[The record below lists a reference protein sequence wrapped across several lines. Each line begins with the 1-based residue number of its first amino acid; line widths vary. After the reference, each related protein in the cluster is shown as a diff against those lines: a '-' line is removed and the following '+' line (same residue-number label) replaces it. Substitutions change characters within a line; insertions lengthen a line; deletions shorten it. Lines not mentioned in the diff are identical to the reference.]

1 MIPKSISE
9 MWVALA
15 PALGDHLLQS
25 TLFAVAAGL
34 LTLVLR
40 KNHARVRYG
49 LWLAASMKFLVPFS
63 LLIGIGG
70 HLAWTRSSPGTKA
83 GLFFAMNEVGQPFTQ
98 PLLQAS
104 STVLPST
111 VAPGLSHVVSAL
123 LAILWLCGVAVVSST
138 WYVRWRKISLAIREA
153 VPLHE
158 GREVEALRRME
169 HIGGMRRRIGML
181 LSSASLEP
189 GVFGIVHPVL
199 IWPKGISEHL
209 GDLHLEAIVAHEMW
223 HVRRRDNL
231 AAAIHMVVEAIFWF
245 HPLVWWLGARLVE
258 ERERACDE
266 EVLEFG
272 SARQVYAESIL
283 KTCEFCLESPL
294 ACVSGVTGADLKKR
308 IVHIMTQRV
317 ACKLSFSR
325 KLILGVVGL
334 AAIVAPIAFGL
345 LNATPAGAESQA
357 ENQTPSTFAH
367 EEASIKAKQSG
378 DNGVRMSI
386 GPDGFTAT
394 GGTLQMLMQNAYGVQ
409 PFQIADAPSW
419 VNSEKYDVE
428 AKLDGSAAEKLQKL
442 GPDQR
447 KLETQQ
453 MLQALLAERF
463 RLKFHRETRDLPVYA
478 LIIAKSGF
486 KLHEAKTSEPGPE
499 GAGLGGSRG
508 SATAQRVPI
517 ALLVHLLSEQV
528 GRTVVDRTGLTG
540 NYDFTLKWSPDQG
553 TPMFTGAD
561 GGQLPADAAQPD
573 SSRPSIFTALQDQ
586 LGLELESQKSS
597 VEMLVIDSVE
607 KPSEN

>member
-15 PALGDHLLQS
+15 PALGDHLWQS

-63 LLIGIGG
+63 LLIGMGG

-345 LNATPAGAESQA
+345 LNATPAGAE
-357 ENQTPSTFAH
+357 NQTPSTFAH

-463 RLKFHRETRDLPVYA
+463 RLKLHRETRELPVYA
-478 LIIAKSGF
+478 LIIAKSGS
-486 KLHEAKTSEPGPE
+486 KLHEVKTREPGPE

-508 SATAQRVPI
+508 SARAQRVPI
-517 ALLVHLLSEQV
+517 ALLVHLLSEQL

-573 SSRPSIFTALQDQ
+573 SSGPSIFTALQDQ

>member
-15 PALGDHLLQS
+15 PALGDHLWQS

-34 LTLVLR
+34 LTLLLR

-63 LLIGIGG
+63 LLIAIGG

-104 STVLPST
+104 STVPST
-111 VAPGLSHVVSAL
+111 VAPGLSHVVPAL

-138 WYVRWRKISLAIREA
+138 WYVRWRTISLARREA

-169 HIGGMRRRIGML
+169 RIGGMRRRIGML

-231 AAAIHMVVEAIFWF
+231 AAAIHMVVEAMFWF

-294 ACVSGVTGADLKKR
+294 ACVSGVTGADLKRR
-308 IVHIMTQRV
+308 IAHIMTQRV

-325 KLILGVVGL
+325 KLLLGVVGL

-357 ENQTPSTFAH
+357 GST
-367 EEASIKAKQSG
+367 
-378 DNGVRMSI
+378 
-386 GPDGFTAT
+386 
-394 GGTLQMLMQNAYGVQ
+394 
-409 PFQIADAPSW
+409 
-419 VNSEKYDVE
+419 
-428 AKLDGSAAEKLQKL
+428 
-442 GPDQR
+442 
-447 KLETQQ
+447 
-453 MLQALLAERF
+453 
-463 RLKFHRETRDLPVYA
+463 
-478 LIIAKSGF
+478 
-486 KLHEAKTSEPGPE
+486 
-499 GAGLGGSRG
+499 
-508 SATAQRVPI
+508 
-517 ALLVHLLSEQV
+517 
-528 GRTVVDRTGLTG
+528 
-540 NYDFTLKWSPDQG
+540 
-553 TPMFTGAD
+553 
-561 GGQLPADAAQPD
+561 
-573 SSRPSIFTALQDQ
+573 
-586 LGLELESQKSS
+586 
-597 VEMLVIDSVE
+597 
-607 KPSEN
+607 